1 MLGLATKRNN
11 FKGTFILRELKV
23 TIYEPNYRQKMGF
36 FSVWFFMFRN
46 IVESRDLIIQLFKR
60 DFFAVYKKSFLGLA
74 WLLIGPIIA
83 VSSWIFMST
92 AGILQ
97 PGEVGIPYPAYV
109 LFSTFIWSVFTGF
122 CTAAVGT
129 LSSGSGFILQV
140 KYPHETLLVKQA
152 AQHIANTLISLV
164 VNIGVMLLL
173 GVSLRWELLLF
184 PVLII
189 PLFFVGAGLGLLVAV
204 LGVVSSEIQKIFDVF
219 LGLLILIT
227 PVVYS
232 SKINNPTVQEI
243 LKWNPLTYLVGGIRD
258 LMLYGSLKY
267 PERFALTTGLS
278 VLFFL
283 FSWRIFFLSEEKVIE
298 KIL

>member
-1 MLGLATKRNN
+1 
-11 FKGTFILRELKV
+11 
-23 TIYEPNYRQKMGF
+23 
-36 FSVWFFMFRN
+36 
-46 IVESRDLIIQLFKR
+46 
-60 DFFAVYKKSFLGLA
+60 
-74 WLLIGPIIA
+74 
-83 VSSWIFMST
+83 
-92 AGILQ
+92 
-97 PGEVGIPYPAYV
+97 
-109 LFSTFIWSVFTGF
+109 
-122 CTAAVGT
+122 
-129 LSSGSGFILQV
+129 
-140 KYPHETLLVKQA
+140 
-152 AQHIANTLISLV
+152 
-164 VNIGVMLLL
+164 
-173 GVSLRWELLLF
+173 
-184 PVLII
+184 VLII
-189 PLFFVGAGLGLLVAV
+189 PLFFIGAGLGLLVAV